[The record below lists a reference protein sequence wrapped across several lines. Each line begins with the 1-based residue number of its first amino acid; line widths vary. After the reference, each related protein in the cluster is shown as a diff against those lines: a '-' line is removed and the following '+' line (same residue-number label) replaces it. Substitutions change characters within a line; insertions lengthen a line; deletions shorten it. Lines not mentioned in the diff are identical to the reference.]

1 MFTIMNEN
9 IHALTKNKFVKRL
22 RQNTIQ
28 PLAINR
34 PQSMETVTFET
45 FHIETLRFASN
56 ICFRYE
62 IPLFQLMIII
72 VISSTDDQNVRL
84 DVHIDSYVEIYV
96 YQIR

>member
-1 MFTIMNEN
+1 MKTFVRWRKTSLLNGLGKITIL
-9 IHALTKNKFVKRL
+9 H
-22 RQNTIQ
+22 
-28 PLAINR
+28 LAINR
-34 PQSMETVTFET
+34 PQSMETVRIET

-84 DVHIDSYVEIYV
+84 DVHIDSYVEIYD